1 LRRLLPPQTALIEWY
16 LPSNA
21 DSGFYLFLVTR
32 RREEQIQ
39 ITPHHFS
46 AAHRQHL
53 DEAILDYRSD
63 YGKPTWN
70 DQLPQR
76 LETLSSALQLPR
88 ILAELSEIQQLI
100 LIPHRELHL
109 IPLHALPVSLP
120 SPSGGE
126 GQCLQDGFPVQY
138 APSCQILNNL
148 QQRPPLNRET
158 VPFFAIQNPTED
170 LDYAE
175 WGVELLR
182 RQFSPHQVLR
192 RDQATLDNFTQPQ
205 TQTFLEQS
213 HAVHFGCHGEFD
225 QRNPLNAHLRLAN
238 QEKLTFL
245 DIFNGLN
252 IPLCRLLLLSACKTG
267 LVETSDTDD
276 YVGLSSAFFYA
287 GARTVVASLWNVDEL
302 AATLVTLR
310 LYQILPDYPS
320 VTVALQAAQT
330 WLRGVSC
337 DDVLH
342 WLEHEQ
348 KATEE
353 ELEEVEDRLDL
364 FYSNALSA
372 IYSEVV
378 RYGVFTPW

>member
-1 LRRLLPPQTALIEWY
+1 M
-16 LPSNA
+16 
-21 DSGFYLFLVTR
+21 
-32 RREEQIQ
+32 
-39 ITPHHFS
+39 
-46 AAHRQHL
+46 
-53 DEAILDYRSD
+53 
-63 YGKPTWN
+63 
-70 DQLPQR
+70 
-76 LETLSSALQLPR
+76 
-88 ILAELSEIQQLI
+88 
-100 LIPHRELHL
+100 
-109 IPLHALPVSLP
+109 
-120 SPSGGE
+120 
-126 GQCLQDGFPVQY
+126 QY

-192 RDQATLDNFTQPQ
+192 RHQATLDNFTQPH

-225 QRNPLNAHLRLAN
+225 QRNPLNAYLRLAN

-252 IPLCRLLLLSACKTG
+252 IPLCRLLVLSACKTG
-267 LVETSDTDD
+267 LVETSHTDD

-330 WLRGVSC
+330 WLRGLSSA
-337 DDVLH
+337 DVLD
-342 WLEHEQ
+342 WLKHDQ

-353 ELEEVEDRLDL
+353 EVEEVEDRLSL
-364 FYSNALSA
+364 FDDPPFANAYYWSA
-372 IYSEVV
+372 
-378 RYGVFTPW
+378 FTATGL